1 VLLFMNSSRGW
12 WTSGARVTF
21 VHGRRLKERVL
32 QIPRGFDLFQWLV
45 GAPASKRRFVTEHV
59 RANPGDR
66 ILDLGCGTGAMR
78 SFLPGSVTYVGVE
91 IEPAYVSRA
100 RRRFGE
106 RGTFVCQD
114 LTKYEPSSRF
124 DIVIAYG
131 VMHHLDDDA
140 LRKACEVADHAL
152 DAGGRVVFAE
162 PCRTNDQ
169 GRFETQLM
177 NRDRGRYIRTVDRY
191 VDPMRELFASVSSEV
206 MVTGYR
212 IPFSM
217 VILEAHH

>member
-1 VLLFMNSSRGW
+1 MNSSRGW

-106 RGTFVCQD
+106 RGTSV
-114 LTKYEPSSRF
+114 LRGTKYRQRRWRCTGTLFLGELTPPARHVPTKNPASKSSATPQLARHNRSRS
-124 DIVIAYG
+124 IQRG
-131 VMHHLDDDA
+131 
-140 LRKACEVADHAL
+140 DHAGHRMAYFRSRRATNL
-152 DAGGRVVFAE
+152 F
-162 PCRTNDQ
+162 CRTPAV
-169 GRFETQLM
+169 E
-177 NRDRGRYIRTVDRY
+177 IRQRQ
-191 VDPMRELFASVSSEV
+191 
-206 MVTGYR
+206 
-212 IPFSM
+212 
-217 VILEAHH
+217 

>member
-1 VLLFMNSSRGW
+1 MNSSRGW

-66 ILDLGCGTGAMR
+66 ILDLGC
-78 SFLPGSVTYVGVE
+78 
-91 IEPAYVSRA
+91 
-100 RRRFGE
+100 
-106 RGTFVCQD
+106 
-114 LTKYEPSSRF
+114 
-124 DIVIAYG
+124 
-131 VMHHLDDDA
+131 
-140 LRKACEVADHAL
+140 
-152 DAGGRVVFAE
+152 
-162 PCRTNDQ
+162 
-169 GRFETQLM
+169 
-177 NRDRGRYIRTVDRY
+177 YIRTVDRY